1 MNLDNMFY
9 IKDKDWYLIQS
20 WAKLAYDE
28 DKNEVSGIATAVPNN
43 KGEYII
49 SDIEILKQENSG
61 TNTELEGD
69 AVTDYKMR
77 YALKYKNPDMKYVW
91 WHSHHTMEAFWSST
105 DKTEINAWKNNSF
118 SLALV
123 VNLKE
128 EYLFRVSVWKASN
141 LEIEEH
147 YDIPLHIIRKGG
159 VQITDKMKKEY
170 KELCSDKHV
179 GYVTG
184 NKGGYATW
192 GQQWHRGHMYNG
204 SQVISNNQLN
214 LLDKE
219 NNDNVVDMKIYEAW
233 KQTLECINDYNDEFM
248 QGEIT
253 FKDYKDELKSLQDAL
268 IKENITKFK
277 IKSIKGTKHQLM
289 GFLMT
294 SIPNDFV
301 EFKDNDLK
309 LVFEQYEDSFNVWY

>member
-28 DKNEVSGIATAVPNN
+28 DKNEVSGIATAVPND

-77 YALKYKNPDMKYVW
+77 YALKHKNPDMKYVW
-91 WHSHHTMEAFWSST
+91 WHSHHTMAAFWSGT
-105 DKTEINAWKNNSF
+105 DKTEIDAWKNNSF

-128 EYLFRVSVWKASN
+128 EYLFRVSVWKAGN

-159 VQITDKMKKEY
+159 VKITDKMKKEY
-170 KELCSDKHV
+170 EELCSDKHV

-184 NKGGYATW
+184 NKGGYTTW
-192 GQQWHRGHMYNG
+192 GQQWHRGHMNG
-204 SQVISNNQLN
+204 SQVFSNNQLN
-214 LLDKE
+214 LLDKG
-219 NNDNVVDMKIYEAW
+219 NNDNLDMQTYEAW
-233 KQTLECINDYNDEFM
+233 KQTLEAINDSNDDFM
-248 QGEIT
+248 QGEMT
-253 FKDYKDELKSLQDAL
+253 FKDYKDRLKDLQDEL
-268 IKENITKFK
+268 IKQNITIFK
-277 IKSIKGTKHQLM
+277 IKSPRMSKHQLTAL
-289 GFLMT
+289 LMT
-294 SIPNDFV
+294 AIPNDFI

-309 LVFEQYEDSFNVWY
+309 LVFESYEDGFNVWY